1 MVPTRP
7 RLRFPSPALILS
19 CLALF
24 AALGGGAYAAA
35 SGGTSPVRWIKAKL
49 MNGWQSNHGS
59 TARVGY
65 AKDSAGVVHLRG
77 TMHNGT
83 DDTTAFV
90 LPKRMRP
97 RHTTVLTLFTAT
109 PGGELEIGDGE
120 SIAGRVIASLEMVV
134 QHLGVLEQ
142 AFDLGLQRVGVR
154 SRRRPV
160 RPV

>member
-35 SGGTSPVRWIKAKL
+35 SSGTPTVRWTKAKL
-49 MNGWQSNHGS
+49 MNGWQSYVGS

-97 RHTTVLTLFTAT
+97 RHTTVLALFTQN
-109 PGGELEIGDGE
+109 PGAELEIGDDGTVLPIGGGDTAYT
-120 SIAGRVIASLEMVV
+120 SLDGISFVAG
-134 QHLGVLEQ
+134 Q
-142 AFDLGLQRVGVR
+142 
-154 SRRRPV
+154 
-160 RPV
+160 